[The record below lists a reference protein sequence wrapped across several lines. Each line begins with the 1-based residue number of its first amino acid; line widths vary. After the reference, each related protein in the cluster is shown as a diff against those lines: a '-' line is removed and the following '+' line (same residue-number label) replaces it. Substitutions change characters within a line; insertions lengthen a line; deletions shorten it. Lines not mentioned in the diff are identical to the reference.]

1 MHSILT
7 KQLVDDHI
15 RELRRAARP
24 VRFAPVR
31 RTRTRARKSR

>member
-31 RTRTRARKSR
+31 RTRTRKSR